1 MYFFFS
7 FRWNEAIEYSKK
19 ALKLCSQKNPRIIG
33 NMLECY
39 EQLIELF
46 VTTKKYEEA
55 LKTFEKI
62 KLFNLNS
69 LKAEDVDITNKM
81 FPMTKAHALFN
92 GLMRGLI
99 PPKGKKNK
107 YLSNYIYTFVLLCF
121 QFLFKTPNF
130 L

>member
-1 MYFFFS
+1 MIYLPSNGIRLYVLFS

-92 GLMRGLI
+92 GLMQG
-99 PPKGKKNK
+99 
-107 YLSNYIYTFVLLCF
+107 
-121 QFLFKTPNF
+121 
-130 L
+130 